1 MAKKAKKAKKAKV
14 SERTL
19 ENIMV
24 ECALAVGRG
33 VGSNVEI
40 SDAARKY
47 WHARF
52 RRTVKRALADRVSW
66 TSGRRK
72 VLMVAVTMGG
82 NAAGL
87 AKSGTI
93 GKAEAVTAA
102 DQAKDDPRCRV
113 GAGAG
118 KFC

>member
-1 MAKKAKKAKKAKV
+1 MAKKAKKATVLA
-14 SERTL
+14 RTL

-24 ECALAVGRG
+24 ECAVAVGRG
-33 VGSNVEI
+33 VGSTVEV

-66 TSGRRK
+66 KRGRK
-72 VLMVAVTMGG
+72 KALTVAVAMGA
-82 NAAGL
+82 NAAQL
-87 AKSGTI
+87 AQSGTI

-102 DQAKDDPRCRV
+102 DQAKEDPRCRV